1 MKRYSPLR
9 RKLTALIAGGGIVSA
24 LIAAAGFSYLDV
36 NRFWQ
41 NTNAKVMAIA
51 SIVADQVEPAI
62 ALGDRKS
69 AAEILNSLRADRTIR
84 DAVLY
89 DPRGGCFARMNSS
102 RRLPRRCRR
111 TDCIVCA
118 MRWFWSA
125 RFGPTANGRA
135 RCCSPPAFPPWRRCW
150 VNTSAGRP

>member
-1 MKRYSPLR
+1 MKGYSPLR

-41 NTNAKVMAIA
+41 NTNARVMAIA
-51 SIVADQVEPAI
+51 SIVGDQAEPAI

-84 DAVLY
+84 DAVIY
-89 DPRGGCFARMNSS
+89 DQGSGCFARMNVVSAACPP
-102 RRLPRRCRR
+102 LPPDGLHR
-111 TDCIVCA
+111 
-118 MRWFWSA
+118 MRGAVVLVRSI
-125 RFGPTANGRA
+125 RSDGER
-135 RCCSPPAFPPWRRCW
+135 
-150 VNTSAGRP
+150 

>member
-89 DPRGGCFARMNSS
+89 DAARKMLC
-102 RRLPRRCRR
+102 RHEFRLPRRCRR

-118 MRWFWSA
+118 MRWFWSV
-125 RFGPTANGRA
+125 RSGPTANGWA
-135 RCCSPPAFPPWRRCW
+135 R
-150 VNTSAGRP
+150 